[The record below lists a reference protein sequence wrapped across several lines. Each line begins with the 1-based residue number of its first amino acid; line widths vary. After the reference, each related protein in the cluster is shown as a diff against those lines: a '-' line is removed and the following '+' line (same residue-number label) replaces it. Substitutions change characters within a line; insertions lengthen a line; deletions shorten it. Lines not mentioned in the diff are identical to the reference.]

1 MNLPMNAM
9 VSSKKMALLLN
20 IIGFQL
26 CWIACVIGGNL
37 WASLCV
43 SLFMFWHWWQL
54 KTGELWLIITITLG
68 GTLFDSLLLNLDLL
82 TFPSYE
88 GPLIPLWLILLWTAF
103 SATLYHSM
111 AWLLKKPLLAAALGA
126 VAAPWSYYAGSLFDA
141 VQLTSPAL
149 LLIASAWALL
159 LGAVA
164 LFRRERESC

>member
-37 WASLCV
+37 WASLFV

-68 GTLFDSLLLNLDLL
+68 GTLFDSLLLNFDLL

>member
-43 SLFMFWHWWQL
+43 SLFMFWHWCQL
-54 KTGELWLIITITLG
+54 KTGELWLIITITLV

-111 AWLLKKPLLAAALGA
+111 AWLLKKPLLAATLGA

-164 LFRRERESC
+164 LFRRER